1 MCMMNL
7 RGKQRV
13 TTTTVHRDVQL
24 FKKKTEYQQAGALEE
39 EARSPGKGL
48 KKKITREIKEAL
60 ELGPL
65 SLQED
70 TAALDMENVEQLRVE
85 LDLI

>member
-1 MCMMNL
+1 M
-7 RGKQRV
+7 
-13 TTTTVHRDVQL
+13 TTTTVHRDL
-24 FKKKTEYQQAGALEE
+24 HAFKEKTGYQRTTALEE

-70 TAALDMENVEQLRVE
+70 RAALDMENVEQLRVE

>member
-1 MCMMNL
+1 M
-7 RGKQRV
+7 
-13 TTTTVHRDVQL
+13 
-24 FKKKTEYQQAGALEE
+24 
-39 EARSPGKGL
+39 
-48 KKKITREIKEAL
+48 
-60 ELGPL
+60 LGPL